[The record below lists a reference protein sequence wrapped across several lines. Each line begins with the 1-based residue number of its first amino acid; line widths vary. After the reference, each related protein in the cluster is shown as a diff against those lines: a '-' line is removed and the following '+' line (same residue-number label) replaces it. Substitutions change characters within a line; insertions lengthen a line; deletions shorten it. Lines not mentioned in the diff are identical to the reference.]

1 MVFNNILWVFYM
13 SLTLVDVVKELRRC
27 TAELKES
34 NDKWEA
40 KEQMALEQY
49 NLEQGYEP
57 TTILRSGDDAT
68 APTTITTT
76 GEKDE

>member
-1 MVFNNILWVFYM
+1 M
-13 SLTLVDVVKELRRC
+13 SLLIVDVVKELRRC

-49 NLEQGYEP
+49 NLEQIMVMTLGMYH
-57 TTILRSGDDAT
+57 ILT
-68 APTTITTT
+68 KIM
-76 GEKDE
+76 

>member
-1 MVFNNILWVFYM
+1 VVFNNILWVFYM
-13 SLTLVDVVKELRRC
+13 SLTLVDVVKELKRC

-57 TTILRSGDDAT
+57 TTILQSGDDAT

>member
-1 MVFNNILWVFYM
+1 M
-13 SLTLVDVVKELRRC
+13 SLTLVDVLKELRRC

-57 TTILRSGDDAT
+57 TTTLRPGNDAT
-68 APTTITTT
+68 TPAGCIKHTQTNNR
-76 GEKDE
+76 GAKDEL